1 VKDLGPFDAVILA
14 ELLEH
19 VPDPE
24 KVLTEAETVGKH
36 IFLTTPDGASSYQ
49 FFENRIN
56 PESNHSGH
64 VRAFSRG
71 DIETMVWKRGR
82 IVESHDCPGTDYILL
97 CEYVAGESILDR
109 PPVVIYCGPGLE
121 EWSPDQIDRQG
132 LGGSETAAVKLAE
145 ELVARG
151 LRVMVYGPSEGIW
164 GGVFYRHYSKYNPQN
179 PVFLTIS
186 WRNPSLFDLP
196 INSKLKYLWMHDTDA
211 QDALTEERAAKVD
224 AVMAL
229 SNWHIDHLTQMYPFL
244 VDKCFVVGNGLDA
257 SRFDGAEVRGEHRFV
272 YASSPD
278 RGLEQALNYWPK
290 IKEALPDAE
299 FHIYYGWQNYERMN
313 APREYQRHIMELAQQ
328 PGVVWRGRMGQK
340 ALARELMQSS
350 VLFYPGPHTFN
361 ETFCIAALEAQA
373 AGCVPVTRDN
383 GALPETN
390 SRGVLVP
397 NDASPEEWVDAAV
410 KATGTHDRR
419 RTFLHEWA
427 VTQSW
432 ATVADRLLAKVRAM
446 AKAA

>member
-1 VKDLGPFDAVILA
+1 
-14 ELLEH
+14 
-19 VPDPE
+19 
-24 KVLTEAETVGKH
+24 
-36 IFLTTPDGASSYQ
+36 
-49 FFENRIN
+49 
-56 PESNHSGH
+56 
-64 VRAFSRG
+64 
-71 DIETMVWKRGR
+71 
-82 IVESHDCPGTDYILL
+82 
-97 CEYVAGESILDR
+97 
-109 PPVVIYCGPGLE
+109 
-121 EWSPDQIDRQG
+121 
-132 LGGSETAAVKLAE
+132 
-145 ELVARG
+145 
-151 LRVMVYGPSEGIW
+151 
-164 GGVFYRHYSKYNPQN
+164 
-179 PVFLTIS
+179 
-186 WRNPSLFDLP
+186 
-196 INSKLKYLWMHDTDA
+196 
-211 QDALTEERAAKVD
+211 
-224 AVMAL
+224 
-229 SNWHIDHLTQMYPFL
+229 MYPFL

-328 PGVVWRGRMGQK
+328 PGVVWRGRVGQQQ
-340 ALARELMQSS
+340 LAKELMQSS

-427 VTQSW
+427 ITQSW
-432 ATVADRLLAKVRAM
+432 ALVADRLLAKVRAM